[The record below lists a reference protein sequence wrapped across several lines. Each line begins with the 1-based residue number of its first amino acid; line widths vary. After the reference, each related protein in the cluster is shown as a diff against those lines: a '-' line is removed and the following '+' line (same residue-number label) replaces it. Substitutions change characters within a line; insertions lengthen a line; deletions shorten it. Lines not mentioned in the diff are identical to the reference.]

1 MKEKFKFNL
10 KKYYH
15 ISCDDLINL
24 KNLILG
30 SPFTCSVSE
39 AARVVVWSAT
49 EDKVAVGKIASF
61 AVQCESS
68 PQVQVLAPLRH
79 SLPVTLI
86 PATQP
91 STHNVQFTPVDVG
104 KFILYFK

>member
-1 MKEKFKFNL
+1 MF
-10 KKYYH
+10 
-15 ISCDDLINL
+15 I
-24 KNLILG
+24 G

-49 EDKVAVGKIASF
+49 EDKVAVSKIASF

-79 SLPVTLI
+79 SLPVTVI

-104 KFILYFK
+104 EYIGLKTNSIKALTII

>member
-1 MKEKFKFNL
+1 M
-10 KKYYH
+10 
-15 ISCDDLINL
+15 
-24 KNLILG
+24 
-30 SPFTCSVSE
+30 
-39 AARVVVWSAT
+39 VWSAT

-104 KFILYFK
+104 KPILCFLIIQSHLYFVIIYNMMIYFTFK

>member
-1 MKEKFKFNL
+1 MT
-10 KKYYH
+10 
-15 ISCDDLINL
+15 
-24 KNLILG
+24 G
-30 SPFTCSVSE
+30 SPFTCNVSE
-39 AARVVVWSAT
+39 AARVVVWSAS

-79 SLPVTLI
+79 SLPVTVI

-91 STHNVQFTPVDVG
+91 ANHNVQFTPIDVG
-104 KFILYFK
+104 E

>member
-1 MKEKFKFNL
+1 
-10 KKYYH
+10 
-15 ISCDDLINL
+15 
-24 KNLILG
+24 
-30 SPFTCSVSE
+30 
-39 AARVVVWSAT
+39 VVVWSAT

-104 KFILYFK
+104 KFILCFPIINVINFIVITTYNILMIYFTFN

>member
-1 MKEKFKFNL
+1 
-10 KKYYH
+10 
-15 ISCDDLINL
+15 
-24 KNLILG
+24 
-30 SPFTCSVSE
+30 
-39 AARVVVWSAT
+39 VVVWSAT

-79 SLPVTLI
+79 SLPVTVI

-104 KFILYFK
+104 KPILCFLIPNVFFFFVIIYNNMIYFTFK

>member
-1 MKEKFKFNL
+1 MYNSE
-10 KKYYH
+10 
-15 ISCDDLINL
+15 CALIFT
-24 KNLILG
+24 G

-68 PQVQVLAPLRH
+68 PEVQVLAPLRH
-79 SLPVTLI
+79 SLPVSVI
-86 PATQP
+86 PATQM

-104 KFILYFK
+104 KYTF

>member
-1 MKEKFKFNL
+1 MLSILMFNS
-10 KKYYH
+10 
-15 ISCDDLINL
+15 ICI
-24 KNLILG
+24 G

-61 AVQCESS
+61 AVQCENS
-68 PQVQVLAPLRH
+68 PEVQVLAPLRH
-79 SLPVTLI
+79 SLPVNVI

-91 STHNVQFTPVDVG
+91 STHNVQFTPIDVG
-104 KFILYFK
+104 KLFLLITHVINVSV

>member
-1 MKEKFKFNL
+1 MN
-10 KKYYH
+10 KYF
-15 ISCDDLINL
+15 I
-24 KNLILG
+24 G

-49 EDKVAVGKIASF
+49 EDKVSVGKIASF

-79 SLPVTLI
+79 SLPVTVI

-91 STHNVQFTPVDVG
+91 SNHNVQFTPIDVG
-104 KFILYFK
+104 KFIF